1 LGKAP
6 DKIQLIA
13 MYGSK
18 AFTSSAGNTFSSNY
32 VGNSAAED
40 QRIALWKARGN
51 NLVYL
56 TNTNFISGGG
66 FMGTTYSTAGK
77 AKLKTFI
84 KKCYNEGIAI
94 GVVGGIAFGTGPAY
108 GDASYNPGPA
118 LRVVDYNNGVA
129 FDEKITNFLIEEEYW
144 REIGGNMNF
153 TQFKL
158 ACQNIYNIL
167 HPAGVSND
175 IYFVR
180 NAPTEAAQLA
190 PYIDI
195 WWMTMYLSAAGG
207 DNQIR
212 YDKIRPW
219 IQELAATLPAT
230 PIKVG
235 GLISLESYSYNKTG
249 GNDSASNFVGY
260 QAEGRRIGAPFV
272 NPQPIVT
279 SAKNFNQLADKV
291 THNGTVGLPPID
303 FNSEPASVTNYI
315 NWMGIQV
322 FDDDLNPNLPRILDA
337 NTNQVFAFGDGSPQD
352 SVEFG
357 VAQQVAGLV
366 PQNAARFLYLGDVYN
381 TGTQAEFIQNTFSF
395 DKLYG
400 TQSTH
405 NLLILT
411 SATPGQ
417 REWANRSVGYDP
429 YWNGSLAGVGS
440 VQPNW
445 DGDRTITNPHYYS
458 FYLPADDGTLWKFI
472 SINSM
477 EDGFP
482 NGGVTLGSTMYNWLV
497 NELNDSSVGRRKIV
511 FCHHPRF
518 SSDGTYGDNANMQP
532 VWDAMQNKA
541 MILLSGRVH
550 NYQRMNMRD
559 SAGNVVVGGGVYQ
572 VISGTGGT
580 ATFGFAG
587 SYLAGAI
594 GYRANNN
601 GATRLTLYN
610 DHVDVCFVR
619 NDGVV
624 LDCASLPVA
633 TTIPPIVYAGPDQ
646 SITLPALATMAGTAT
661 DTNTPTFT
669 LINIWTKISG
679 PGTVVF
685 TDPNSLTTT
694 VSFSAS
700 GTYVL
705 RLTSNNGQNSSFDE
719 MTVTVSSGAATKQ
732 VIVQST
738 PVGVTI
744 TLSISDINGN
754 GNGVTN
760 FSRTYLQAS
769 TPTLTAPSTF
779 GSYVFIKWLK
789 DGVDFSYGL
798 TITASDTI
806 NRTYTAIY
814 ALTPNVAY
822 VVTVNSTPATGV
834 TIGGTLSGVVPQSGY
849 VIGGDTM
856 TLSAPATYGGR
867 AFVEWQKNGVTLSAS
882 RNTTNV
888 VTTDSTYTAVYASAA
903 GDFDIICYA
912 IYGATYFDPVK
923 IRVTPSEDCY
933 LVITPSLGSTAIVF
947 EGSLLAGV
955 SIDCFVECGVVYAA
969 VCDNYSADFGYSTIS
984 VPFKALPSAQVQITQ
999 PTVIGGTGQFIISSP
1014 GSVPYDVAPL
1024 GQGTA
1029 AGVLYTSALSVAG
1042 SYSHVVGLTAIES
1055 AILTNLVIDGDLV
1068 SDPFAL
1074 AVPWTTT
1081 GAATYDVPTNS
1092 VLVPALT
1099 ADTVTIP
1106 IDSPTTPSTTVRWLI
1121 GVWYG
1126 NQAGFSPA
1134 AGAVE
1139 LFYNGVMVA
1148 SSLNTNA
1155 QYITAVVTPI
1165 GGLYEFEVVFDGTAA
1180 VDSYIRRTVVLE
1192 YDVTFN
1198 AVLVDPAAV
1207 TASDVIT
1214 NVTCNGGADGEIA
1227 LTTSGGAAPYTYLW
1241 TKTGFPSNVYPNSA
1255 TLTALDAGTYNVLI
1269 TDNNGDTFTDSYIVT
1284 EPAAIVANLTTT
1296 NVTCNGSAN
1305 GTATFAP
1312 SGGTGPY
1319 TYVIDGV
1326 LQPSNVATNID
1337 IGPHIYLV
1345 IDSNGCTVSGTFTI
1359 TQPAAVTSSL
1369 AITNV
1374 ACYGG
1379 SSGQL
1384 VVTAGGG
1391 TAPYE
1396 YSYDGAGYV
1405 SSNTKTGLS
1414 AGGHTVIV
1422 KDANGCLKS
1431 TDYAVGQ
1438 PADIVVVK
1446 TVTNPSYAGA
1456 SDGSIGLAI
1465 TGGTYPIVVTWADG
1479 TIFNLASSGSIL
1491 YDGLPAGTYTATVVD
1506 ANSCSKNVS
1515 QALVDPP
1522 DVPPVD
1528 PPSDVDVDRFS
1539 VIANCCLGDKI
1550 YEVFKGYANG
1560 HVALDCI
1567 AYPAMLLSE
1576 KVMLLRKWYTLGQ
1589 TLGGSKGIFVFSI
1602 ISTPVG
1608 FNNRRFTISMPG
1620 LPTVVYNGDLNIN
1633 YSANMTLFIDAL
1645 VAAGYDAEYESD
1657 SGYIFIYSP
1666 MNSFYNG
1673 VMVSVTA
1680 SVLPSLAPAK
1690 ISVFSKNGFMGAV
1703 TPCVTSDKFTPN
1715 CLSVNDK
1722 NLLIEQIR
1730 IACDS
1735 CLCGDY
1741 KINDRI

>member
-1 LGKAP
+1 MGKAS

-18 AFTSSAGNTFSSNY
+18 AFTSSGGSSFSSNY

-56 TNTNFISGGG
+56 NNTNNVSNPGPSGFGYDG
-66 FMGTTYSTAGK
+66 VTYTNAAK
-77 AKLKTFI
+77 AKLKAFI
-84 KKCYNEGIAI
+84 KKCYNQGITI
-94 GVVGGIAFGTGPAY
+94 GVVGGIANGTGPAY
-108 GDASYNPGPA
+108 GDAAYNPGPA
-118 LRVVDYNNGVA
+118 QRVVNYNAGVA
-129 FDEKITNFLIEEEYW
+129 FDEKIQNFLIEEEYW
-144 REIGGNMNF
+144 REIGGNMTF
-153 TQFKL
+153 AQFL
-158 ACQNIYNIL
+158 PACQNIYNIL

-180 NAPTEAAQLA
+180 NAPGEAAQLA

-230 PIKVG
+230 PHKVG

-279 SAKNFNQLADKV
+279 SAKNFNQLADKI

-315 NWMGIQV
+315 NWMGMQV
-322 FDDDLNPNLPRILDA
+322 FDDDLNPNLPLILDA

-352 SVEFG
+352 AVEFS

-482 NGGVTLGSTMYNWLV
+482 NGGVTVGSTMYNWLV

-559 SAGNVVVGGGVYQ
+559 SGGNVVVGGGVYQ

-580 ATFGFAG
+580 ATFGFAA

-594 GYRANNN
+594 GYRATNN

-661 DTNTPTFT
+661 DTNTPSLT
-669 LINIWTKISG
+669 LINIWTKTSG

-694 VSFSAS
+694 VSFSAP

-719 MTVTVSSGAATKQ
+719 MTVTVGSAAATKL
-732 VIVQST
+732 VIVQSN

-744 TLSISDINGN
+744 AMSITDIGGN

-769 TPTLTAPSTF
+769 TPALTAPSTF

-806 NRTYTAIY
+806 NRSYTAIY
-814 ALTPNVAY
+814 ALTPNVGY
-822 VVTVNSTPATGV
+822 VVTINSTPNAGV
-834 TIGGTLSGVVPQSGY
+834 TVGGTFPGFLPQSGY
-849 VIGGDTM
+849 VIGGDTV
-856 TLSAPATYGGR
+856 TLSAPATFNGN

-888 VTTDSTYTAVYASAA
+888 VTADSTYTAVYAPGVTEYAA
-903 GDFDIICYA
+903 VFYA
-912 IYGATYFDPVK
+912 TYGATYFDPVK
-923 IRVTPSEDCY
+923 VTYVGSENSYISISTGLPS
-933 LVITPSLGSTAIVF
+933 TSLNYERST
-947 EGSLLAGV
+947 LAGV
-955 SIDCFVECGVVYAA
+955 GVDFFVECGQIYIITGNGDGSGNVFSSVL
-969 VCDNYSADFGYSTIS
+969 S
-984 VPFKALPSAQVQITQ
+984 VPFKALPSAQIQITQ
-999 PTVIGGTGQFIISSP
+999 PTVIGGTGQYIISSP
-1014 GSVPYDVAPL
+1014 GATPYNVVPL

-1029 AGVLYTSALSVAG
+1029 AGVLYTSAALVAG

-1055 AILTNLVIDGDLV
+1055 AILTNLIIDGDLAT
-1068 SDPFAL
+1068 DPFAL

-1081 GAATYDVPTNS
+1081 GTAAYDLTYQTV
-1092 VLVPALT
+1092 VIPA
-1099 ADTVTIP
+1099 ASAESITIP
-1106 IDSPTTPSTTVRWLI
+1106 INTATSPASTVRWLV

-1126 NQAGFSPA
+1126 DEGGSAIA

-1139 LFYNGVMVA
+1139 IFYNGVLVV
-1148 SSLNTNA
+1148 SSINIMTQFLS
-1155 QYITAVVTPI
+1155 AVITPI
-1165 GGLYEFEVVFDGTAA
+1165 AGLYNFQVVFDGTAA
-1180 VDSYIRRTVVLE
+1180 VDVSIYRTVVYE
-1192 YDVTFN
+1192 YDVTFD
-1198 AVLVDPAAV
+1198 AVLVDPASV
-1207 TASDVIT
+1207 TATEVIT
-1214 NVTCNGGADGEIA
+1214 NVTCNGGGDGKIV

-1269 TDNNGDTFTDSYIVT
+1269 TDNNGDTFTDSYVVT
-1284 EPAAIVANLTTT
+1284 EPAAIVPVVTPT
-1296 NVTCNGSAN
+1296 NVTCNGAAN
-1305 GTATFAP
+1305 GMVSFSA

-1319 TYVIDGV
+1319 TYVVDGTT
-1326 LQPSNVATNID
+1326 LPSNTAINLD
-1337 IGPHIYLV
+1337 IGPHSYLV
-1345 IDSNGCTVSGTFTI
+1345 IDSNGCTVSGSFTI
-1359 TQPAAVTSSL
+1359 TEPTAVTSSL
-1369 AITNV
+1369 AITDV
-1374 ACYGG
+1374 VCYGG

-1391 TAPYE
+1391 TAPYT
-1396 YSYDGAGYV
+1396 YSYDGAGYI

-1414 AGGHTVIV
+1414 AGAHTVIV
-1422 KDANGCLKS
+1422 KDANNCLKS
-1431 TDYAVGQ
+1431 TDYFVGQ
-1438 PADIVVVK
+1438 PTDIVVTK
-1446 TVTNPSYAGA
+1446 TVTNPSYTGA
-1456 SDGSIGLAI
+1456 SDGSIALAI
-1465 TGGTYPIVVTWADG
+1465 SGGAYPIVTTWADG
-1479 TIFNLASSGSIL
+1479 TVFTLASAGSIL
-1491 YDGLPAGTYTATVVD
+1491 YDGLAAGTYTATVVD
-1506 ANSCSKNVS
+1506 ANGCTKNVS

-1522 DVPPVD
+1522 DVPPVE
-1528 PPSDVDVDRFS
+1528 PPNDVDVDRFS

-1567 AYPAMLLSE
+1567 AYPAMLLSK
-1576 KVMLLRKWYTLGQ
+1576 KVNLLRKWYTLGQ
-1589 TLGGSKGIFVFSI
+1589 TLGGAKGIFVFSL
-1602 ISTPVG
+1602 PVFIG
-1608 FNNRRFTISMPG
+1608 RTIVVSMVG
-1620 LPTVVYNGDLNIN
+1620 LPTVTYVGINSITNI
-1633 YSANMTLFIDAL
+1633 TLFIAAL
-1645 VAAGYDAEYESD
+1645 TTAGYDVEYESD
-1657 SGYIFIYSP
+1657 SGLIFIYSP

-1673 VMVSVTA
+1673 IVP
-1680 SVLPSLAPAK
+1680 SVLITETANGRPVKSGVL
-1690 ISVFSKNGFMGAV
+1690 STTGFMGAA

-1715 CLSVNDK
+1715 CLSVEDK

-1730 IACDS
+1730 VACDS

-1741 KINDRI
+1741 KIKDRI

>member
-6 DKIQLIA
+6 DKIQLLA

-56 TNTNFISGGG
+56 NNTNNVSNPGPSGFGYDG
-66 FMGTTYSTAGK
+66 VTYTNAAK
-77 AKLKTFI
+77 AKLKAFI
-84 KKCYNEGIAI
+84 KKCYNQGITI
-94 GVVGGIAFGTGPAY
+94 GVVGGIANGTGPAY
-108 GDASYNPGPA
+108 GDAAYNPGPA
-118 LRVVDYNNGVA
+118 QRVVNYNAGVA
-129 FDEKITNFLIEEEYW
+129 FDEKIQNFLIEEEYW
-144 REIGGNMNF
+144 REIGGNMTF
-153 TQFKL
+153 SQFKT
-158 ACQNIYNIL
+158 ACQNVYNIL

-180 NAPTEAAQLA
+180 NAPGEAAQLA

-195 WWMTMYLSAAGG
+195 WWMTTYLDVASG
-207 DNQIR
+207 DNQVR

-235 GLISLESYSYNKTG
+235 ALISLESYSYNKTG
-249 GNDSASNFVGY
+249 GNHAGSNFVGY

-279 SAKNFNQLADKV
+279 SAKNFNQLADKI

-322 FDDDLNPNLPRILDA
+322 FDDDLNPNLPLILDA

-352 SVEFG
+352 AVEFG

-482 NGGVTLGSTMYNWLV
+482 NGGVTVGSTMYNWLV

-559 SAGNVVVGGGVYQ
+559 SGGNVVVGGGVYQ

-580 ATFGFAG
+580 ATFGFAA

-594 GYRANNN
+594 GYRATNN

-633 TTIPPIVYAGPDQ
+633 TTIPPVVDAGPDQ
-646 SITLPALATMAGTAT
+646 VIVLPALATMAGSAT
-661 DTNTPTFT
+661 DTNTPSLT
-669 LINIWTKISG
+669 LVNVWTKTSG
-679 PGTVVF
+679 PGTVIF
-685 TDPNSLTTT
+685 TNPNSLTTT
-694 VSFSAS
+694 VSFSVA

-705 RLTSNNGQNSSFDE
+705 RLTSNNGVNSSFDE
-719 MTVTVSSGAATKQ
+719 MTVTVSGSSATR
-732 VIVQST
+732 
-738 PVGVTI
+738 
-744 TLSISDINGN
+744 TLSIQSSPATGASITVNTADVNGN
-754 GNGVTN
+754 TNGTTN
-760 FSRTYLQAS
+760 FTRIYYTAT
-769 TPTLTAPSTF
+769 TPTLTCPATFGGLTFQRWQRDGIDYAFTLAITVTDTVDHTFTAVYGTPSTVANYRLQIDSNI
-779 GSYVFIKWLK
+779 GQTYFIINTVDIYGGFSPVTDAYLTETAGYYYDGTPVTLTASVTPSLFLYWLK
-789 DGVDFSYGL
+789 DGLAFSG
-798 TITASDTI
+798 
-806 NRTYTAIY
+806 N
-814 ALTPNVAY
+814 
-822 VVTVNSTPATGV
+822 
-834 TIGGTLSGVVPQSGY
+834 
-849 VIGGDTM
+849 
-856 TLSAPATYGGR
+856 
-867 AFVEWQKNGVTLSAS
+867 
-882 RNTTNV
+882 
-888 VTTDSTYTAVYASAA
+888 
-903 GDFDIICYA
+903 
-912 IYGATYFDPVK
+912 
-923 IRVTPSEDCY
+923 
-933 LVITPSLGSTAIVF
+933 
-947 EGSLLAGV
+947 
-955 SIDCFVECGVVYAA
+955 
-969 VCDNYSADFGYSTIS
+969 
-984 VPFKALPSAQVQITQ
+984 
-999 PTVIGGTGQFIISSP
+999 
-1014 GSVPYDVAPL
+1014 
-1024 GQGTA
+1024 
-1029 AGVLYTSALSVAG
+1029 
-1042 SYSHVVGLTAIES
+1042 
-1055 AILTNLVIDGDLV
+1055 TNL
-1068 SDPFAL
+1068 
-1074 AVPWTTT
+1074 
-1081 GAATYDVPTNS
+1081 
-1092 VLVPALT
+1092 
-1099 ADTVTIP
+1099 TVTIP
-1106 IDSPTTPSTTVRWLI
+1106 ITADTRMTMVLDESALNTFEIDNGSTDPVCPGGTGTGFATPLSPGTYTFLWSTGAVVDNIVAVAGTYTVLITETTALYPVNTMTARVVIRDVPEAIAVDFNVVYSDCGGTTATVQALPSGGTAPYTYLWDTAETTQSISVTIGVAHSVVVTDANGCVSASFPYTAPSVVTMVLTPSHTDVTCNEGANGTATVVPSL
-1121 GVWYG
+1121 GVAPYYYAWTKSGSPG
-1126 NQAGFSPA
+1126 NVYPNTQTITGLTAGTYDVVVTDSRGCTDTESIVVAQPA
-1134 AGAVE
+1134 AIT
-1139 LFYNGVMVA
+1139 
-1148 SSLNTNA
+1148 SS
-1155 QYITAVVTPI
+1155 VT
-1165 GGLYEFEVVFDGTAA
+1165 V
-1180 VDSYIRRTVVLE
+1180 
-1192 YDVTFN
+1192 
-1198 AVLVDPAAV
+1198 
-1207 TASDVIT
+1207 T
-1214 NVTCNGGADGEIA
+1214 NVTCNGAD
-1227 LTTSGGAAPYTYLW
+1227 
-1241 TKTGFPSNVYPNSA
+1241 
-1255 TLTALDAGTYNVLI
+1255 DGTV
-1269 TDNNGDTFTDSYIVT
+1269 TFS
-1284 EPAAIVANLTTT
+1284 
-1296 NVTCNGSAN
+1296 
-1305 GTATFAP
+1305 P

-1319 TYVIDGV
+1319 TYVVDGTT
-1326 LQPSNVATNID
+1326 LPSNTAINLD
-1337 IGPHIYLV
+1337 IGPHSYLV
-1345 IDSNGCTVSGTFTI
+1345 IDSNGCTVSGSFTI
-1359 TQPAAVTSSL
+1359 TEPTAVTSSL
-1369 AITNV
+1369 AITDV
-1374 ACYGG
+1374 VCYGG

-1414 AGGHTVIV
+1414 AGGHAVVV

-1431 TDYAVGQ
+1431 TDYTVGQ
-1438 PADIVVVK
+1438 PADIVVTK
-1446 TVTNPSYAGA
+1446 TVTNPSYTGA
-1456 SDGSIGLAI
+1456 SDGSIALAI
-1465 TGGTYPIVVTWADG
+1465 VGGTYPIVVTWADG
-1479 TIFNLASSGSIL
+1479 TIYNLASAGSIL
-1491 YDGLPAGTYTATVVD
+1491 YDGLVAGTYTATVVD
-1506 ANSCSKNVS
+1506 TNGCTKNVS

-1528 PPSDVDVDRFS
+1528 PPNDVDVDRFS
-1539 VIANCCLGDKI
+1539 ILANCCLGDKI

-1567 AYPAMLLSE
+1567 AYPAMLLSK
-1576 KVMLLRKWYTLGQ
+1576 KVNLLRKWYTLGQ
-1589 TLGGSKGIFVFSI
+1589 TLGGAKGMFVWAI
-1602 ISTPVG
+1602 VGVTG
-1608 FNNRRFTISMPG
+1608 FNNKRFVISTPG
-1620 LPTVVYNGDLNIN
+1620 LPTVSFDGDFLLT
-1633 YSANMTLFIDAL
+1633 YSQNMTLLLAAL
-1645 VAAGYDAEYESD
+1645 TTAGYDVEYESD

-1673 VMVSVTA
+1673 IPVTITVTLIIGGT
-1680 SVLPSLAPAK
+1680 S
-1690 ISVFSKNGFMGAV
+1690 SKATIYSRNGFMGAV

-1715 CLSVNDK
+1715 CLSVDDK

-1730 IACDS
+1730 VACDS

-1741 KINDRI
+1741 RIKDTI

>member
-1 LGKAP
+1 VGKAP

-18 AFTSSAGNTFSSNY
+18 AFTSASTNTFSSNY
-32 VGNSAAED
+32 IGNSAAED

-56 TNTNFISGGG
+56 TNTNFISTGG
-66 FMGTTYSTAGK
+66 FMGSTYTTAGK
-77 AKLKTFI
+77 AKLKAFI
-84 KKCYNEGIAI
+84 KKCYDQGITI
-94 GVVGGIAFGTGPAY
+94 GVVGGIAYSTGPAY
-108 GDASYNPGPA
+108 GDAAYNPGPA
-118 LRVVDYNNGVA
+118 QRVVNYNAGVA
-129 FDEKITNFLIEEEYW
+129 FDEKIQNFLIEEEYW
-144 REIGGNMNF
+144 REIAGNMTF
-153 TQFKL
+153 AQFKT
-158 ACQNIYNIL
+158 ACQATYNIL

-175 IYFVR
+175 VYYVR
-180 NAPTEAAQLA
+180 NAPGEAAQLA

-195 WWMTMYLSAAGG
+195 WWMTMYLSAASG

-249 GNDSASNFVGY
+249 GNDAASNFVGY

-279 SAKNFNQLADKV
+279 SAKNYNQLADKI

-303 FNSEPASVTNYI
+303 FNSEPASITNYI

-352 SVEFG
+352 AAEFTI
-357 VAQQVAGLV
+357 AQQVAGLV

-400 TQSTH
+400 TQSSH

-472 SINSM
+472 SINTM

-497 NELNDSSVGRRKIV
+497 NELNDSTVGRRKIV

-559 SAGNVVVGGGVYQ
+559 AAGNVVVGGGVYQ

-580 ATFGFAG
+580 ATFGFAA

-594 GYRANNN
+594 GYRATNN

-610 DHVDVCFVR
+610 DRVDVCFVR

-633 TTIPPIVYAGPDQ
+633 TTIPPIVNAGPDQ
-646 SITLPALATMAGTAT
+646 SITLPGVATMAGTAT
-661 DTNTPTFT
+661 DTNTPSLT
-669 LINIWTKISG
+669 LTNIWTKTSG

-685 TDPNSLTTT
+685 ANQNSLTTT
-694 VSFSAS
+694 VSFSAP

-705 RLTSNNGQNSSFDE
+705 RLTSNNGVNSSFDE
-719 MTVTVSSGAATKQ
+719 MTVTVSSGAATKL
-732 VIVQST
+732 VIVQSN
-738 PVGVTI
+738 PVGITIVTSI
-744 TLSISDINGN
+744 TDINGN
-754 GNGVTN
+754 GTGMTN
-760 FSRTYLQAS
+760 FSRTYLDVS
-769 TPTLTAPSTF
+769 TPTLTAPSIF

-789 DGVDFSYGL
+789 DGIDFSYGL

-822 VVTVNSTPATGV
+822 VVTVNSTPA
-834 TIGGTLSGVVPQSGY
+834 SGVVVSGTVAGAVPQSAY
-849 VIGGDTM
+849 VTGGDTM
-856 TLSAPATYGGR
+856 VLSAPATFGGR
-867 AFVEWQKNGVTLSAS
+867 VFVEWQKNGLTLSAS

-888 VTTDSTYTAVYASAA
+888 VTTDSTYTAVYAAA
-903 GDFDIICYA
+903 SGDFDIIAYV

-923 IRVTPSEDCY
+923 IRFKPSEDCY
-933 LVITPSLGSTAIVF
+933 LTIAPNSLGSTAIVF
-947 EGSLLAGV
+947 EGSVLAGV
-955 SIDCFVECGVVYAA
+955 SIDCFVECGATYLVTG
-969 VCDNYSADFGYSTIS
+969 DNGALDFGISILS

-999 PTVIGGTGQFIISSP
+999 PTVIGGTGQYIISAS
-1014 GSVPYDVAPL
+1014 GAAPYDVAPL

-1029 AGVLYTSALSVAG
+1029 AGVLYTSAALVAG

-1055 AILTNLVIDGDLV
+1055 AILTNLVIDGNLAT
-1068 SDPFAL
+1068 DPFAL
-1074 AVPWTTT
+1074 AVPWATT
-1081 GAATYDVPTNS
+1081 GAATYDVSSNS
-1092 VLVPALT
+1092 VMVPALT

-1106 IDSPTTPSTTVRWLI
+1106 IDSPTTPSTTVRWLVGI
-1121 GVWYG
+1121 WMG
-1126 NQAGFSPA
+1126 NSGGLPIA

-1139 LFYNGVMVA
+1139 IFYNGVMVA
-1148 SSLNTNA
+1148 SSLNTVT
-1155 QYITAVVTPI
+1155 QYITAVITPI
-1165 GGLYEFEVVFDGTAA
+1165 GGLYEFDVVFDGTAIY
-1180 VDSYIRRTVVLE
+1180 DTFIRRAVVLE
-1192 YDVTFN
+1192 YDVTFD
-1198 AVLVDPAAV
+1198 AVLVDPSSPSA
-1207 TASDVIT
+1207 TDVIT
-1214 NVTCNGGADGEIA
+1214 NVTCNGGADGQIA
-1227 LTTSGGAAPYTYLW
+1227 LTTTGGVGPYTYLW
-1241 TKTGFPSNVYPNSA
+1241 TKTGFPSNVYPNTA
-1255 TLTALDAGTYNVLI
+1255 TLTALDAGTYNVTI
-1269 TDNNGDTFTDSYIVT
+1269 TDNNGDTFTDSYVVT
-1284 EPAAIVANLTTT
+1284 QPAAIIVNVTTT
-1296 NVTCNGSAN
+1296 NVTCNGSGN
-1305 GTATFAP
+1305 GTSTFAA
-1312 SGGTGPY
+1312 SGGTAPY
-1319 TYVIDGV
+1319 TYIVDGV
-1326 LQPSNVATNID
+1326 TQASNVVSNI
-1337 IGPHIYLV
+1337 GVGTHTYLV
-1345 IDSNGCTVSGTFTI
+1345 IDSNGCTASGSFSI
-1359 TQPAAVTSSL
+1359 TQPTAVTSSL
-1369 AITNV
+1369 AITD
-1374 ACYGG
+1374 ALCFGG
-1379 SSGQL
+1379 STGQL

-1391 TAPYE
+1391 TAPYT
-1396 YSYDGAGYV
+1396 YSYDGAGYI
-1405 SSNTKTGLS
+1405 SSNTKTGLL
-1414 AGGHTVIV
+1414 AGAHTVIV

-1438 PADIVVVK
+1438 PADIAVVK
-1446 TVTNPSYAGA
+1446 TVVNPSYIGA

-1465 TGGTYPIVVTWADG
+1465 TGGTFPMVITWTDG
-1479 TIFNLASSGSIL
+1479 TIFTLSSAGSIL
-1491 YDGLPAGTYTATVVD
+1491 YDGLSAATYTATVVD
-1506 ANSCSKNVS
+1506 AHNCSKNVS

-1522 DVPPVD
+1522 DVPPVN
-1528 PPSDVDVDRFS
+1528 PPDDVDVDRFS
-1539 VIANCCLGDKI
+1539 VLANCCLGDKI

-1560 HVALDCI
+1560 HAALECL

-1576 KVMLLRKWYTLGQ
+1576 KVSLLRKWYSLGQ
-1589 TLGGSKGIFVFSI
+1589 TLGGAKGIFVFTV
-1602 ISTPVG
+1602 STITG
-1608 FNNRRFTISMPG
+1608 FNNRRF
-1620 LPTVVYNGDLNIN
+1620 VVSLSGFTAVTYNGDSNIS
-1633 YSANMTLFIDAL
+1633 YSANMTAFVAAL
-1645 VAAGYDAEYESD
+1645 DAAGYDVDYEVS

-1673 VMVSVTA
+1673 IVVSVVVT
-1680 SVLPSLAPAK
+1680 VQPSGAPTK
-1690 ISVFSKNGFMGAV
+1690 SGVISSTGFMGAV
-1703 TPCVTSDKFTPN
+1703 TPCVTSEKFTPN
-1715 CLSVNDK
+1715 CLSVTDK

-1735 CLCGDY
+1735 CLCGGY
-1741 KINDRI
+1741 KIKDTI